1 MIPYPQGKI
10 NHFQEKLRP
19 LFLFSFSFPFVVR
32 YNGKK
37 HRLALFPAHGFRK
50 TEKQRQSGE
59 CPGEFPGQF
68 LYSSRAGHITM
79 V

>member
-50 TEKQRQSGE
+50 TENNGS
-59 CPGEFPGQF
+59 PGNAPGNSPDNSF
-68 LYSSRAGHITM
+68 ILHAPVT
-79 V
+79 